1 VEIAQIFSIMRIF
14 LLSFF
19 TVLTLTLFGQSD
31 PNTGYVEIINFDSW
45 YDTTFIS
52 LEVDT
57 MNQDNI
63 WQIGSPQKVLF
74 NQANSQPNVIITD
87 TINNYPINDTSS
99 FIVRYNSFNC
109 PIVFGKYSVDTD
121 SLNDFGMIEISLDT
135 GQTWINVL
143 EDSLNYSPNKP
154 ILTGNSNG
162 WKDFELNLTNYQI
175 ETYENL
181 FILRFSFISDS
192 IDTQQEGLMF
202 DDLVFCISVNT
213 KNISQLNNL
222 KIFPNPATDLL
233 NFQLE
238 EPINNAEIRI
248 YSTLGQL
255 INTQNIN
262 DTNTQFNVSEWQNG
276 MYFYGIFV
284 AGEMVKSGQVL
295 IVE

>member
-1 VEIAQIFSIMRIF
+1 MRIY

-19 TVLTLTLFGQSD
+19 TVLTITLFGQSD
-31 PNTGYVEIINFDSW
+31 PNTGFVEIITFD
-45 YDTTFIS
+45 YPNDTTFVL
-52 LEVDT
+52 LEIDSSDG
-57 MNQDNI
+57 NNI
-63 WQIGSPQKVLF
+63 WQIGVPQKTVF
-74 NQANSQPNVIITD
+74 NQANSSPNVIITD

-99 FIVRYNSFNC
+99 FTVRYKSFNC
-109 PIVFGKYSVDTD
+109 AGVFGKYYVDSD
-121 SLNDFGMIEISLDT
+121 SLNDFGLIEISIDS
-135 GQTWINVL
+135 GQTWINIL
-143 EDSLNYSPNKP
+143 EDSLNLSLDKP

-202 DDLVFCISVNT
+202 DDLTFCISVNT
-213 KNISQLNNL
+213 KNLFQLNNL

-238 EPINNAEIRI
+238 EPIDNAEIRI

-255 INTQNIN
+255 LTTQNIN
-262 DTNTQFNVSEWQNG
+262 DTNTQFNVSDWQNG
-276 MYFYGIFV
+276 MYFYGIFI
-284 AGEMVKSGQVL
+284 ENEIVKSGQVL
-295 IVE
+295 IEN